1 MFGRYEDVVR
11 VSETGEALAE
21 GWGLART
28 SGAFIR
34 ANRAEAL
41 LRLGRWEEAVAAA
54 APGTAPPGVFT
65 GALLLVRAEVYLL
78 SGRRAEA
85 ESELREARRQLKHVT
100 APQFAFPLAWIGA
113 QAARADGDLDGARDL
128 LAGELTR
135 ADAGE
140 DPRYRWPLLAL
151 AMTIEADRVQAARDR
166 GAGPPADAME
176 RAAALHGEADA
187 MTPGTQPDHGQLA
200 LLRAEHARLA
210 AAGEAAAWEA
220 AVAAW
225 RRTSEPYPLAVALFR
240 RAEALAAEDAAGAA
254 AAADEAAEIARRLG
268 AAPLLA
274 EVEALVRRGRLHV
287 DAAADDEAPD
297 LGLTARELEVLR
309 LVADGHSNGAI
320 AEQLFISPKTA
331 SVHVSNILGKL
342 GVATRVQAAAVAH
355 RRGLTR
361 V

>member
-1 MFGRYEDVVR
+1 MTTRGYVMRSDALLMFGRYEDVVR

-151 AMTIEADRVQAARDR
+151 AMTIEA
-166 GAGPPADAME
+166 E